1 MTAWKKCLLGTVA
14 GFVATTGAD
23 AAGLPAKAPKEQ
35 FVKICTLY
43 GDGFYYIPGT
53 DTCIKVGGYARAD
66 LGWNVTGARTANYAG
81 QGGANDRTTLDLST
95 RGRANFGMDTRTD
108 TQYGVVRA
116 VGSVHFQNQDQSES
130 MNTARAFVQWQG
142 WTFGRIKSFQDTF
155 ALNESWN
162 IAQGQTNS
170 DTGANGVQSVAYTF
184 DAGNGVTFD
193 LGADDRRTKQIAN
206 LSTSS
211 TLKLGSDPTD
221 SHATQTYPDFYGSLH
236 IDRPEGFFAVTGGVH
251 NVNAGY
257 YAGNGSGPFAAFKCA
272 QGGTTLCGHPSDKVG
287 TFVAVGGE
295 YKIPGANGGD
305 RIGAGFRYAVGASQF
320 GAGSTLASPDL
331 FDGGNNVAIGWTS
344 DGVFVNGSGIE
355 LTTTWSAQ
363 GGYEHHWL
371 PTLTTDVFAGYSH
384 YSYNDTAK
392 GYFQGALCG
401 AANTGATAQTALT
414 LSFATNN
421 CNPDW
426 SFLELGS
433 KTTWRPIPGLA
444 ISGEVGYNQ
453 VFSGFSGTGTLNTAP
468 VNTGRPTGTYT
479 IGDHAI
485 WTAFASATMR
495 LRGRGPNREST

>member
-14 GFVATTGAD
+14 AFVATTGAD

-81 QGGANDRTTLDLST
+81 VGGSNDRTSLDLST
-95 RGRANFGMDTRTD
+95 RGRANFGMDTRTP
-108 TQYGVVRA
+108 TQFGVVRA
-116 VGSVHFQNQDQSES
+116 VGSVHFQNQDASES
-130 MNTARAFVQWQG
+130 MNTSRAFVQWAG

-184 DAGNGVTFD
+184 DIGNGVTFD
-193 LGADDRRTKQIAN
+193 VGADDRRTKQIAN
-206 LSTSS
+206 LSVAS
-211 TLKLGSDPTD
+211 TLKLGADPGD
-221 SHATQTYPDFYGSLH
+221 SHQTQVWPDFYGALH
-236 IDRPEGFFAVTGGVH
+236 IDETWGFLALSGGVH

-272 QGGTTLCGHPSDKVG
+272 QGGTTLCGHPADKVG
-287 TFVAVGGE
+287 SFVEVGGE
-295 YKIPGANGGD
+295 YKLPGGD
-305 RIGAGFRYAVGASQF
+305 RVGAGFRYAVGASQF

-331 FDGGNNVAIGWTS
+331 FDGGNNVAIGFTS

-355 LTTTWSAQ
+355 LTTTWSVQ
-363 GGYEHHWL
+363 GGYEHRWL
-371 PTLTTDVFAGYSH
+371 PNLSTDVFAGFSH

-392 GYFQGALCG
+392 GYFAGALCG
-401 AANTGATAQTALT
+401 VANTGATAQTN
-414 LSFATNN
+414 LSLSLASNN

-426 SFLELGS
+426 SFLETGV
-433 KTTWRPIPGLA
+433 KTTWRPIPGMA
-444 ISGEVGYNQ
+444 ISGEVMYNQ
-453 VFSGFSGTGTLNTAP
+453 VYSGFTGTGNVVAAP
-468 VNTGRPTGTYT
+468 GARPTGIYS
-479 IGDHAI
+479 IGDQNI
-485 WTAFASATMR
+485 WTAFFRVQRNYAAA
-495 LRGRGPNREST
+495 GAGAE